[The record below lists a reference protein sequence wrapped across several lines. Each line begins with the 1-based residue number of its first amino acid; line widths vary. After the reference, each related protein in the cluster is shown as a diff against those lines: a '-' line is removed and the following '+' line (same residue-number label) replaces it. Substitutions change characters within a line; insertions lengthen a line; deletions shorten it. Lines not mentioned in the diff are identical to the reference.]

1 MLGMLFLTDTMT
13 ITAQNLAVKT
23 NVLYWT
29 TATFNVSVE
38 TRLSSKWTLDVSAG
52 YNPLVFERLFYP
64 GYVAMA

>member
-29 TATFNVSVE
+29 TATFNASVE

-52 YNPLVFERLFYP
+52 YNH
-64 GYVAMA
+64 

>member
-29 TATFNVSVE
+29 TATFNASVE
-38 TRLSSKWTLDVSAG
+38 TRLSSKWILMFRRVTIRSHFLITKS
-52 YNPLVFERLFYP
+52 
-64 GYVAMA
+64 